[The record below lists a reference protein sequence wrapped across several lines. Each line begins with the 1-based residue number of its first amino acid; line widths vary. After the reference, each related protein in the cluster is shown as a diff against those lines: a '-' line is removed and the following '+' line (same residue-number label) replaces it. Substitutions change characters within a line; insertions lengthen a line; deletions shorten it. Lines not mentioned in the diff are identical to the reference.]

1 MFKMSGR
8 AAVALL
14 LLTATAQ
21 AGDPPTAFNQCK
33 ACHKV
38 EAGRNAI
45 GPSLFGIVG
54 MKAGSVA
61 GYQYSPAMKN
71 SGLTWDD
78 ATLTKYLA
86 SPKDT
91 VPGTKMAFVGL
102 KKPEEVAAVIAYLKT
117 LR

>member
-1 MFKMSGR
+1 MSGG

-14 LLTATAQ
+14 LLTSAAQ

-38 EAGRNAI
+38 EAGKNAI
-45 GPSLFGIVG
+45 GPSLFGIFG
-54 MKAGSVA
+54 TKAGSVA
-61 GYQYSPAMKN
+61 GYQYSPAMKS

-78 ATLTKYLA
+78 ATLSKYLA
-86 SPKDT
+86 NPKDT
-91 VPGTKMAFVGL
+91 VPGSKMAFSGL
-102 KKPEEVAAVIAYLKT
+102 KKPEDVAAVIAYLKT